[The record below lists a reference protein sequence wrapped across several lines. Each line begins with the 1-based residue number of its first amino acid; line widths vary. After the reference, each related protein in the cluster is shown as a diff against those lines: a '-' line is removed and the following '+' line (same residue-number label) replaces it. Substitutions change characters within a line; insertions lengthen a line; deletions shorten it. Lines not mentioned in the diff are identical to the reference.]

1 MRDGQERRTLDT
13 RVCLTA
19 LIAAICLLSLL
30 ALRVGSA
37 KFTVRQILSSL
48 LDASSPIRAII
59 IDIRLPRVI
68 LSILIGMC
76 LTAAGTILQAVMH
89 NPLADPGVIGVS
101 SGASV
106 VATAVFL
113 IMPAASRS
121 VPLFAFAGALAA
133 CAAIYSMAW
142 RGGADPIRI
151 VLAGVAVN
159 AMLGGATSFLMLMN
173 ADDLQGVLAWMNG
186 SLSAKSWSQV
196 RVMAAYGSI
205 GILCSALS
213 VKSLNA
219 LQLGDEVARN
229 LGIRVGR
236 TRVVLSGIAAYLA
249 ASTVSVAGIIGFV
262 GLIVPHVA
270 RMAVGANHK
279 RMLPAAMLLGA
290 CVVLLADLTGR
301 TVVAPVEIPVGIV
314 MSILGGPFFLYLLRR
329 RKRTG
334 M

>member
-1 MRDGQERRTLDT
+1 MNM
-13 RVCLTA
+13 RVCLPVLVT
-19 LIAAICLLSLL
+19 AICLLSLL

-37 KFTVRQILSSL
+37 KFSLRQIMSSL
-48 LDASSPIRAII
+48 WDVGSPIRTII
-59 IDIRLPRVI
+59 IDIRLPRVM
-68 LSILIGMC
+68 LSIIIGMC

-89 NPLADPGVIGVS
+89 NPLADPGIIGVS
-101 SGASV
+101 SGASA

-113 IMPAASRS
+113 VAPAASRS

-142 RGGADPIRI
+142 RGGADPVRV

-159 AMLGGATSFLMLMN
+159 AMLGGMTAFLMLMN
-173 ADDLQGVLAWMNG
+173 SDNLQGVLAWMNG

-196 RVMAAYGSI
+196 RVMGAYGSV
-205 GILCSALS
+205 GILCAALS

-219 LQLGDEVARN
+219 LQLGDEVAQN
-229 LGIRVGR
+229 LGVRVGR
-236 TRVVLSGIAAYLA
+236 TRLVLSGIAAFLA

-270 RMAVGANHK
+270 RMLVGANHK

-301 TVVAPVEIPVGIV
+301 TIVAPVEIPVGIV

-329 RKRTG
+329 RRRTG